1 MMEQVRSS
9 DAIAPVIRLENIS
22 KSWDNRNVLT
32 NINLNIWPGE
42 TLCITGPNG
51 GGKTTLLRILLGLVT
66 PTTGR
71 VAYFDPQTGCAVKRL
86 NIGYLPQ
93 KNQIDARFPITVEEV
108 VESGLLARKLSPR
121 ARRSLVATQLK
132 ALDLTKIS
140 TKSIG
145 TLSGGQLQRSLIA
158 RALVNDPE
166 IIVLDEPLSYLDHA
180 SGERI
185 RSLLTDYS
193 GRKTIIA
200 VTHSMT
206 LFDGLDVRYV
216 TVANTLL

>member
-1 MMEQVRSS
+1 ME
-9 DAIAPVIRLENIS
+9 PVIKLENIS
-22 KSWDNRNVLT
+22 KSWDNRRVLT
-32 NINLNIWPGE
+32 DINLTIRQGE

-51 GGKTTLLRILLGLVT
+51 GGKTTLLRIMLGLVA

-71 VAYFDPQTGCAVKRL
+71 VLYFHPETNCPAKRL

-108 VESGLLARKLSPR
+108 VESGLLARKLSSGE
-121 ARRSLVATQLK
+121 RRSLVATQLK
-132 ALDLTKIS
+132 ALDLAELRA
-140 TKSIG
+140 KSIG
-145 TLSGGQLQRSLIA
+145 TLSGGQLQRALIA
-158 RALVNDPE
+158 RALVNDPD

-185 RSLLTDYS
+185 RSLLTDYA

-200 VTHSMT
+200 VTHSMA
-206 LFDGLDVRYV
+206 LFEGLDVRCV